1 MATTWTMTV
10 TGPDTPPRPPN
21 TGNEPGSVD
30 AVDPASTAGQ
40 GPTASSQGPAAADA
54 DTDGPSTALPEHSW
68 LVDGPMVPL
77 TRQEGPFHGPLLVA
91 PGLVLHSAREFIDFA
106 RSRSLWQMMFGL
118 ACCAIEMMAT
128 NASRYDLD
136 RFGVMPRGSPRQSD
150 LLIVSGTVTYKVAGM
165 VERVYHQMAE
175 PRWVIA
181 MGNCATTG
189 SLYYHDG
196 YSVVKGVDQIIPVDV
211 YVSGCPP
218 RPEALLDGILELQRL
233 IRSPL
238 PRSRDD
244 WEAQP

>member
-1 MATTWTMTV
+1 M
-10 TGPDTPPRPPN
+10 R
-21 TGNEPGSVD
+21 
-30 AVDPASTAGQ
+30 
-40 GPTASSQGPAAADA
+40 
-54 DTDGPSTALPEHSW
+54 
-68 LVDGPMVPL
+68 VPL
-77 TRQEGPFHGPLLVA
+77 SRPRGPVYGPLLEG
-91 PGLVLHSAREFIDFA
+91 PGFAVHSAQQVIAWA

-128 NASRYDLD
+128 NAALYDLD

-150 LLIVSGTVTYKVAGM
+150 LLVVSGTVTYKVATM

-181 MGNCATTG
+181 MGDCATAG

-218 RPEALLDGILELQRL
+218 RPEALIDGILELENIIRG
-233 IRSPL
+233 RSPGNAG
-238 PRSRDD
+238 SR
-244 WEAQP
+244 P